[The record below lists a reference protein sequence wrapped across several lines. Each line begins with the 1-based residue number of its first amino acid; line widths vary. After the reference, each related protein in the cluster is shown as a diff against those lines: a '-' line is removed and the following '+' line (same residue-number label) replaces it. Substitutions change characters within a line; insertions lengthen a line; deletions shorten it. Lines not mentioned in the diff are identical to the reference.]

1 MGIAWVDYKKAY
13 DMVFHSGILETLELV
28 QVFGNIFEFVKRSN
42 TNWQTELTSCE
53 EGLAKVNITRGVF
66 LFPPCHKAS
75 YTLLGGD
82 KIKHPLFMDDLKW
95 YGKRE
100 SEFKGL
106 LSTVEVFSQDTGLEF
121 SIKKCGVIIMNR
133 AKVKSVEKVE
143 LPSGEK
149 IRETRRWI

>member
-1 MGIAWVDYKKAY
+1 MIWFSIPEYWKA
-13 DMVFHSGILETLELV
+13 LNLCKCLT
-28 QVFGNIFEFVKRSN
+28 NIFEFVKRSN

-53 EGLAKVNITRGVF
+53 KGSVKVNITRGVF
-66 LFPPCHKAS
+66 LFPPCHKAR
-75 YTLLGGD
+75 YTLLERD
-82 KIKHPLFMDDLKW
+82 KIKDPLFMDDLKW
-95 YGKRE
+95 YWKRE

-133 AKVKSVEKVE
+133 AKVKSVERVE